1 MKKTI
6 AAIVAGFA
14 LICAGRFL
22 LHNVL
27 LAHEYVQSSDV
38 WRPPAQFIHRVWIL
52 YVANFVFALGAAL
65 IYVRGV
71 EAKPW
76 LGQGIRFGILLA
88 LVAAIP
94 QSLIEYA
101 VYPIRHQL
109 ALHWIIGEGALA
121 ILLGI
126 VLAAIC
132 QPPKPAA

>member
-6 AAIVAGFA
+6 LAIVAGFVF
-14 LICAGRFL
+14 ICAGRFL

-27 LAHEYVQSSDV
+27 LAHEYAQSSDV
-38 WRPPAQFIHRVWIL
+38 WRPPAQFIHRIWIL

-71 EAKPW
+71 ESKPW
-76 LGQGIRFGILLA
+76 LGQGVRFGILLA
-88 LVAAIP
+88 LVAAVP
-94 QSLIEYA
+94 SSLIEYA
-101 VYPIRHQL
+101 VYPVRHQL

-121 ILLGI
+121 VLLGI